1 MTFQYLASLHRDFF
15 QTFVGQLKTLPGG
28 PQKSTLLRFLRTN
41 PEAVNSDRFAMF
53 ARGPLLH

>member
-1 MTFQYLASLHRDFF
+1 MTFQYLASLHRDFL
-15 QTFVGQLKTLPGG
+15 QTFVGRLRNAPGG
-28 PQKSTLLRFLRTN
+28 PQKSTLLRLLRTN